1 MRDFYDVYLIY
12 TKDWDN
18 VNLEYFRNAIEKT
31 FYKREYVGNPLL
43 ALDLIMESNILN
55 ERWKN
60 YQKRYEYA
68 SNIGFDEIL
77 ICLEKIINVLAL
89 ETV

>member
-77 ICLEKIINVLAL
+77 ICLEKIINVIVT
-89 ETV
+89 ETT

>member
-1 MRDFYDVYLIY
+1 MNDLKIYLIY

-60 YQKRYEYA
+60 YFQCY
-68 SNIGFDEIL
+68 
-77 ICLEKIINVLAL
+77 C
-89 ETV
+89 

>member
-1 MRDFYDVYLIY
+1 
-12 TKDWDN
+12 
-18 VNLEYFRNAIEKT
+18 
-31 FYKREYVGNPLL
+31 
-43 ALDLIMESNILN
+43 MESNILN